1 MQRRDFCKLFAAA
14 TAAQAMPALPQSTQ
28 LRNFPPLNGFD
39 SPTQEY
45 AEFCA
50 TAEDKRVFF
59 ELLNG
64 QFAKVHLDP
73 ATWQVSPNSESGPKM
88 PPSLPVPGGS
98 WNGVPMLS
106 PITGLAG
113 DGPYQPTWESMLAYE
128 VPEWYQDAK
137 FGIWAHWGPQC
148 VPEAGD
154 WYARN
159 MYMQG
164 STQYQYHLQHY
175 GHPSKFGFKDLCPQ
189 WTLLNWKPEDLML
202 RYHKAGARFF
212 LALANHHDNLDT
224 WDSKHHPWNAVNI
237 GPRRDVVGT
246 WAAQARKLNMRFG
259 VTVHQPRNWWWLQTA
274 HGSDTTGPLA
284 GVPYDG
290 HLTAADG
297 AGQWWQG
304 MDPQQMY
311 APKHPPMAL
320 PDISYVK
327 NFYDRTRDL
336 IDRHDPDLLYLD
348 NALLPLGWGG
358 MNISA
363 YFYNRSLK
371 LRQGRME
378 AVITTKQVPDNLL
391 KALVADYERGTT
403 SSLAA
408 YPWQSETCIGGWHYD
423 RALFQAPGEFGGYM
437 HPTEVIHW
445 LIDTVSKN
453 GTFVLNIPGRPDGTI
468 DSKEIAVLDQLTA
481 WMQVHGEAIYETRP
495 WTTYGEGPNVRKGA
509 SAQNAPRHLDA
520 LDIRFTRNKANTVVY
535 AFFLGSPNRDPLIES
550 FGKASPHCPGVI
562 AQVELLG
569 HGARLQF
576 QQRMKGLS
584 VKLPSHD
591 ISDAAIALKVSLA

>member
-1 MQRRDFCKLFAAA
+1 
-14 TAAQAMPALPQSTQ
+14 MPALPQSTQ

-550 FGKASPHCPGVI
+550 FGKASPHCPGAI

>member
-550 FGKASPHCPGVI
+550 FGKASPHCPGAI

>member
-1 MQRRDFCKLFAAA
+1 
-14 TAAQAMPALPQSTQ
+14 MPALPQSTQ

-468 DSKEIAVLDQLTA
+468 DSKEVAVLDRLTA